1 MPFEDGNQYNN
12 PHRQVIMETGEKRY
26 DGVKYINIGYLLSQI
41 GNTNTVKE
49 KNALELKSKVDEC
62 IPDDII
68 EMLVVDMENIV
79 TLYEGIDGKSS
90 YLKLVFDNIERTES
104 IKRDL
109 FANCLEETA
118 NFLREKDFP
127 ASNKVVVLSFE
138 YDSDFLRSCKNA
150 LNDEVK
156 NEVKAI
162 VFSGLEDTEKIKDA
176 CWGYISGLIS
186 KKIKLILSQNKCIE
200 DLADKG
206 MHILSSTPVH
216 VNKYV
221 NLKPVLE
228 NHIYYQ
234 EVCYL
239 LYRQIINK
247 CSTPDYIVASSR
259 NSIYL
264 ASGLLRYFQTADM
277 IIIDQISPI
286 TQLSNFSN
294 IDDINPKRSYA
305 IIEDFC
311 CMGTEIKTVKSVL
324 WSRGVDVEQD
334 CNVFPVVSTNLYGEM
349 TNERFK
355 AQRIYPLYILEKTED
370 YFMFTNNCCPIC
382 NGIECVHSRQFNL
395 K

>member
-1 MPFEDGNQYNN
+1 
-12 PHRQVIMETGEKRY
+12 METCEKRY

-41 GNTNTVKE
+41 GDTNTVKE
-49 KNALELKSKVDEC
+49 KNVLELKSKVNEC
-62 IPDDII
+62 IPDSII
-68 EMLVVDMENIV
+68 ELLVVDMENIV
-79 TLYEGIDGKSS
+79 TSYKGINEKSS
-90 YLKLVFDNIERTES
+90 YLKLVFENVEGTES
-104 IKRDL
+104 IKSVL
-109 FANCLEETA
+109 FANCLEGTA

-127 ASNKVVVLSFE
+127 NSDKVFVLSFE
-138 YDSDFLRSCKNA
+138 YETNFLRYSKNVS
-150 LNDEVK
+150 NDEALKV
-156 NEVKAI
+156 
-162 VFSGLEDTEKIKDA
+162 LESIIFGSDSVAGNKGSYLGFIA
-176 CWGYISGLIS
+176 GLIS
-186 KKIKLILSQNKCIE
+186 VRIKAILSENKCIE
-200 DLADKG
+200 NIKEKG
-206 MHILSSTPVH
+206 KHILSSTPVH

-228 NHIYYQ
+228 KNVYFQ

-239 LYRQIINK
+239 IYRQIVNK

-286 TQLSNFSN
+286 TKLSNFSN
-294 IDDINPKRSYA
+294 IDDIKPRRSYA

-334 CNVFPVVSTNLYGEM
+334 SYVFPVVSTNLYGEK
-349 TNERFK
+349 TNERFN
-355 AQRIYPLYILEKTED
+355 AQKIYPLYILEKTED
-370 YFMFTNNCCPIC
+370 YYMFTNNCCPIC
-382 NGIECVHSRQFNL
+382 NGIDCEHSRKFNL

>member
-1 MPFEDGNQYNN
+1 
-12 PHRQVIMETGEKRY
+12 METGEKRY
-26 DGVKYINIGYLLSQI
+26 DGVKYINVGYLLSQI
-41 GNTNTVKE
+41 DNTNTVKE
-49 KNALELKSKVDEC
+49 KNASKLKSKVDEC
-62 IPDDII
+62 IPDSII
-68 EMLVVDMENIV
+68 ELLVIDMENIV
-79 TLYEGIDGKSS
+79 TLYNGIEGKSS
-90 YLKLVFDNIERTES
+90 YLKLVFENVEKTES
-104 IKRDL
+104 IKSVL
-109 FANCLEETA
+109 FANCLEGTA
-118 NFLREKDFP
+118 NFLRGKDFP
-127 ASNKVVVLSFE
+127 DSNKVVVLSFE

-156 NEVKAI
+156 NKVKDI
-162 VFSGLEDTEKIKDA
+162 VFSGLDDIAAIKDA

-186 KKIKLILSQNKCIE
+186 KKIKLILSKNKCIE
-200 DLADKG
+200 DLADKK

-228 NHIYYQ
+228 NHVYYQ

-286 TQLSNFSN
+286 TKLSNFSN
-294 IDDINPKRSYA
+294 IDDIKPKRTYA

-334 CNVFPVVSTNLYGEM
+334 SYVFPVVSTNLYGEM
-349 TNERFK
+349 TNERFN

-370 YFMFTNNCCPIC
+370 YYMFTNNCCPIC
-382 NGIECVHSRQFNL
+382 NGIDCEHSRKFNL